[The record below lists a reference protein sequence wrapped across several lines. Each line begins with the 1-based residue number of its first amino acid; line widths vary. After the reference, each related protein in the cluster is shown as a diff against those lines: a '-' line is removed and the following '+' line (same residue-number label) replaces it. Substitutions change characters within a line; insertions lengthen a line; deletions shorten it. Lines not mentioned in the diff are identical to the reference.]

1 MVKNKVG
8 GNRAKKQGRKHQ
20 AESVTVRK
28 VRFSEDN
35 DEIYACCE
43 KFLGGDQCLV
53 KCIDNGKQRLC
64 MIRKKFRGRHKTDNK
79 IVIGTWLLVG
89 KRNYQTFTKS
99 GHEICDLLEVYR
111 NDEIDSIKLHHPEK
125 IWDIFKGI
133 GNAFTNH
140 NQENNDDDIGI
151 DITNNY
157 TTNDI
162 VKPDDFIQEETFLG
176 DDEDDD
182 ICFDDI

>member
-28 VRFSEDN
+28 VRFSEDH

-43 KFLGGDQCLV
+43 KILGGDQCLV
-53 KCIDNGKQRLC
+53 KCIDNGRQRLC
-64 MIRKKFRGRHKTDNK
+64 MIRKKFRGRHKTDNR
-79 IVIGTWLLVG
+79 INIGTWLLIG

-99 GHEICDLLEVYR
+99 GSEICDLLEVYR

-125 IWDIFKGI
+125 MWDTFKGI
-133 GNAFTNH
+133 GNSSADH
-140 NQENNDDDIGI
+140 NQDINNEDIGI
-151 DITNNY
+151 DITSKD
-157 TTNDI
+157 TSTETI
-162 VKPDDFIQEETFLG
+162 QQDDFIPENTFIG
-176 DDEDDD
+176 DDDEEID
-182 ICFDDI
+182 FDDI